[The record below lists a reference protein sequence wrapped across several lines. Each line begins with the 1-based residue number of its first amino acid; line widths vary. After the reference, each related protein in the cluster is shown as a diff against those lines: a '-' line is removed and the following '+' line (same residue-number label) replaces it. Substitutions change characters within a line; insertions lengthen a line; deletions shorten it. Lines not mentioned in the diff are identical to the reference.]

1 MIGISNT
8 GIDMNQKGIPTLG
21 IVLLGLALPALSAL
35 AQPPE
40 RPTQPFMRQK
50 LAFASG
56 VLEGI
61 TLERFGLVV
70 TNATALRD
78 MSQTNAFLRLRN
90 PNYLELTTNF
100 QANVDALIAAAKAK
114 NLSAATAAYEKTTES
129 CVECHKS
136 FRREQF
142 ILDRSGK

>member
-8 GIDMNQKGIPTLG
+8 GIDMSRKKITFFSAL
-21 IVLLGLALPALSAL
+21 LLGLGLPALSTL
-35 AQPPE
+35 GQPPE

-50 LAFASG
+50 LVFASG

-61 TLERFGLVV
+61 TLEKFGLVL

-90 PNYLELTTNF
+90 PNYLELSTNF

-114 NLSAATAAYEKTTES
+114 DLSAATAAYQKTAES

-142 ILDRSGK
+142 ILDRSTK